1 MKPGAGKWV
10 FIALGSCIA
19 GCFKSIWHMS
29 IEKENIDSNSTV
41 IHMSKGN
48 ILPVCNMNLFKSSFK
63 MLESQPGQ

>member
-1 MKPGAGKWV
+1 
-10 FIALGSCIA
+10 
-19 GCFKSIWHMS
+19 MS